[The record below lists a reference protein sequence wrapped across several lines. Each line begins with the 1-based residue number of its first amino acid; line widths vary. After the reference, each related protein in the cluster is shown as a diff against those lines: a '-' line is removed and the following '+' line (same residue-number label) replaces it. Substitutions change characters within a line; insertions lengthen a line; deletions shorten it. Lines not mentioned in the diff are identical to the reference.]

1 MDYLVESSQ
10 QQATSS
16 QRQVFTVSQLN
27 RKVKG
32 LLEIHLPLIWI
43 EGEISNFTCPR
54 SGHWYFTLKDE
65 QAQVRA
71 AMFKGRNQSVK
82 TRPKEG
88 DKVLIRARVSLYE
101 GRGDYQ
107 LIAEHMETAGLGLLQ
122 QQFEELKLKLHQ
134 QGLFNEA
141 HKKPFPRIPKHI
153 AVVTSPSGA
162 AIQDVLSVL
171 ARRFPALQ
179 VSIIPASVQGELA
192 PQELIRGL
200 TTADAANMFDTIP
213 SPILLP
219 TTARPRPVLPPN
231 ISAQTKMNCAN
242 STTITAKP
250 SPVPLGKKLTTL
262 GSG

>member
-171 ARRFPALQ
+171 ARRFLSKTSGP
-179 VSIIPASVQGELA
+179 
-192 PQELIRGL
+192 L
-200 TTADAANMFDTIP
+200 TTRPWPMPF
-213 SPILLP
+213 LP
-219 TTARPRPVLPPN
+219 LKHR
-231 ISAQTKMNCAN
+231 
-242 STTITAKP
+242 
-250 SPVPLGKKLTTL
+250 
-262 GSG
+262 